1 MRCCPA
7 AGGNSRAAG
16 CHRLHPQL
24 CLGPGKCCPAA
35 GSVTIYNV
43 DPGVTPLEL
52 DQQFSV
58 HGEVRD
64 VRASPQIQGCW
75 VIEYY
80 DIRHA
85 AAALQALNR
94 TASYASLPVVNE
106 SSSSQQMRSMQGLRD
121 VQSSHVLSSHD
132 APGGRAPSDESWQVS
147 QGLCWPCCSGRPAA
161 ARPLLL
167 SEAWLLLAAR
177 SAVSKDVPVAHA
189 TRCNLG
195 CVPPMQA

>member
-1 MRCCPA
+1 M
-7 AGGNSRAAG
+7 
-16 CHRLHPQL
+16 
-24 CLGPGKCCPAA
+24 
-35 GSVTIYNV
+35 

-94 TASYASLPVVNE
+94 TASHASLPVVNE

-147 QGLCWPCCSGRPAA
+147 
-161 ARPLLL
+161 
-167 SEAWLLLAAR
+167 
-177 SAVSKDVPVAHA
+177 
-189 TRCNLG
+189 
-195 CVPPMQA
+195 